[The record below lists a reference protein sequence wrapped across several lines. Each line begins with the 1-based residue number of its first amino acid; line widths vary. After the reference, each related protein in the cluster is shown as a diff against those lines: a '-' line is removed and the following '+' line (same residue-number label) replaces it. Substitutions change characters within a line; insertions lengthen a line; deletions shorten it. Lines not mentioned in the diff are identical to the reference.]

1 MARLPDIEINEYTEW
16 VATKFRESTDGLF
29 PSLEFSLGARDAE
42 SQIPPDY
49 DAPGGMDQWE
59 EAERKTLEEQYRQ
72 QQLEEE
78 ERKRQEREQ
87 LEAQYRQMQA
97 ESEAQAQ
104 SQAQALEA
112 NVMDEIRGRGIPTPS
127 EAFSSL
133 SLGDNTSSAL
143 PSNALPPMPYARNG
157 PASSAP
163 MPEAAPPPDDADQ
176 FNSYAQG
183 LSSEVFGPAPPP
195 EEPPPAD
202 NESSTGVFDR
212 IGSRISELAQDPIGV
227 TRERVIEPQ
236 IEAVRQGVEGVGY
249 VMENYGIGRVHK
261 DFNRQEE
268 LEDRAYADRPFVD
281 RIQATLNREPSPNLT
296 PEENAELE
304 ELQRGRADLVAGV
317 TNPNPGGMS
326 DEGVRAIQALIKQG
340 IPDDMIVAMERHL
353 ADNAD
358 VALSAI
364 QKLTRGA
371 ADVAPVADDAA
382 GGVMRA
388 ADDVVPQRGPDLP
401 TPAEELP
408 DAVRITP
415 ADEAA
420 NPGYSDYKR
429 ESIRGYGRVPQ
440 GEDDL
445 SRGGEQIIRDEMRGN
460 RVTKTFTEDE
470 LVKTVA
476 AMTRVEPE
484 IAERVLRQA
493 MNIVPEQVGAEQRIL
508 REATTTWAE
517 AYRESLELLAKA
529 QDDIAD
535 FKARHPGSTISN
547 ELHVEAEL
555 RMANV
560 AEMKAAFELAAKPQS
575 LSARAHSYGLLAQK
589 KGRLGDYEL
598 EEIQRMEAAIDPA
611 KLATGVARKL
621 QLGEAVSEKDIQDS
635 FGAFLRQLDNKKTRE
650 ALVGK
655 GRGKREVDKLL
666 GEGADDAANGAGAAT
681 GTAGRGAAGAGRAA
695 GAGAAG
701 PPAPPAGATPGPPK
715 PPKDETL
722 AERLGRLERER
733 EWLRGKGNDSPAA
746 LSANTFEYEAAL
758 REAEEHAVAAAKRRI
773 EFTGRRTPPTP
784 AEEEKILNE
793 ALGRR
798 ALGNITREELARQK
812 AAMPPTEVD
821 IRAAMRR
828 QAKDAEKLQKSIDVQ
843 VQRRVDGML
852 ATEKRAEVRAEIKD
866 MAKEA
871 QTWAA
876 RIRKMPEQEG
886 LREEFDL
893 VLRKMREHSNHGER
907 VAADLAERLGVR
919 LDEDVVNRM
928 FREAKQG
935 TDALNDARIR
945 AVQAQIKEAMSLSH
959 APDRNARLAELYQDM
974 ADISIKGAQRV
985 SAQRKRLYLS
995 GIEKVDYDPTKTSK
1009 EELTNM
1015 MLNLNVNDPD
1025 QLRMFAELVNR
1036 PDIWNVAKEMS
1047 FINML
1052 SNPMTFLTNVKST
1065 ALNGL
1070 GRVMIQNPLEYVGS
1084 GGHTKGQIAAMEG
1097 LFSRKAGKEGYGK
1110 FKEIMRT
1117 GINKDRFEKSLAT
1130 GELGHIG
1137 GEKLP
1142 IYLERIGDK
1151 TGWNPLMERIGDKT
1165 GLNPLMQKAG
1175 IDKFANLGK
1184 LGVLY
1189 HQVSTRPLEASDAWM
1204 SHMMYASA
1212 TKQLAQ
1218 QKADDLIKKASPD
1231 LSFMKIDGSTAP
1243 QREQAA
1249 QYIMEHIWDF
1259 PEVIK
1264 GAGKISDHTL
1274 FRSRDISTNEAFA
1287 NIEQALRMA
1296 VGTKEIGLRGGMGEK
1311 AVSWIVDFIIPFW
1324 NVPWNFTKQGTALIA
1339 SPARFLQLPGDY
1351 AKGNYQEAGEHFAK
1365 AMQGSAL
1372 AVTAFT
1378 MAAND
1383 MLTGP
1388 GPRDKGDRD
1397 VWLLTHRPHSFRI
1410 PLTDQWISY
1419 AGTPL
1424 AIPLSAMAGAFEE
1437 VRYTKDESTISELG
1451 WWTTRG
1457 AGAAS
1462 GFVHGAMSNSLL
1474 DAATRNFEFLTG
1486 QTVGE
1491 NALSQTVAGALAR
1504 YGSPVPAGMITF
1516 LASQIDVMER
1526 DVGRPR
1532 NADEVPE
1539 NVWNR
1544 IKMRVPG
1551 LRETLP
1557 VATDAYGEERPNVR
1571 SVRVSGP
1578 AALDPAYRGSP
1589 GYADDAITGALQRAS
1604 VGAPQ
1609 AQKEIT
1615 RPVGIIPITIREQ
1628 QQIQAKAGQ
1637 YFREALENVDVG
1649 NETYS
1654 EKYVLSQRERARE
1667 RAENEVL
1674 NALSDEEFSRRLRK
1688 RPYREVGP

>member
-1 MARLPDIEINEYTEW
+1 
-16 VATKFRESTDGLF
+16 
-29 PSLEFSLGARDAE
+29 
-42 SQIPPDY
+42 
-49 DAPGGMDQWE
+49 
-59 EAERKTLEEQYRQ
+59 
-72 QQLEEE
+72 
-78 ERKRQEREQ
+78 
-87 LEAQYRQMQA
+87 
-97 ESEAQAQ
+97 
-104 SQAQALEA
+104 
-112 NVMDEIRGRGIPTPS
+112 
-127 EAFSSL
+127 
-133 SLGDNTSSAL
+133 
-143 PSNALPPMPYARNG
+143 
-157 PASSAP
+157 
-163 MPEAAPPPDDADQ
+163 
-176 FNSYAQG
+176 
-183 LSSEVFGPAPPP
+183 
-195 EEPPPAD
+195 
-202 NESSTGVFDR
+202 
-212 IGSRISELAQDPIGV
+212 
-227 TRERVIEPQ
+227 
-236 IEAVRQGVEGVGY
+236 
-249 VMENYGIGRVHK
+249 
-261 DFNRQEE
+261 
-268 LEDRAYADRPFVD
+268 
-281 RIQATLNREPSPNLT
+281 
-296 PEENAELE
+296 
-304 ELQRGRADLVAGV
+304 
-317 TNPNPGGMS
+317 
-326 DEGVRAIQALIKQG
+326 
-340 IPDDMIVAMERHL
+340 
-353 ADNAD
+353 
-358 VALSAI
+358 
-364 QKLTRGA
+364 
-371 ADVAPVADDAA
+371 
-382 GGVMRA
+382 
-388 ADDVVPQRGPDLP
+388 
-401 TPAEELP
+401 
-408 DAVRITP
+408 
-415 ADEAA
+415 
-420 NPGYSDYKR
+420 
-429 ESIRGYGRVPQ
+429 
-440 GEDDL
+440 
-445 SRGGEQIIRDEMRGN
+445 
-460 RVTKTFTEDE
+460 
-470 LVKTVA
+470 
-476 AMTRVEPE
+476 
-484 IAERVLRQA
+484 
-493 MNIVPEQVGAEQRIL
+493 
-508 REATTTWAE
+508 
-517 AYRESLELLAKA
+517 
-529 QDDIAD
+529 
-535 FKARHPGSTISN
+535 
-547 ELHVEAEL
+547 
-555 RMANV
+555 
-560 AEMKAAFELAAKPQS
+560 
-575 LSARAHSYGLLAQK
+575 
-589 KGRLGDYEL
+589 
-598 EEIQRMEAAIDPA
+598 
-611 KLATGVARKL
+611 
-621 QLGEAVSEKDIQDS
+621 
-635 FGAFLRQLDNKKTRE
+635 
-650 ALVGK
+650 
-655 GRGKREVDKLL
+655 
-666 GEGADDAANGAGAAT
+666 
-681 GTAGRGAAGAGRAA
+681 
-695 GAGAAG
+695 
-701 PPAPPAGATPGPPK
+701 
-715 PPKDETL
+715 
-722 AERLGRLERER
+722 
-733 EWLRGKGNDSPAA
+733 
-746 LSANTFEYEAAL
+746 
-758 REAEEHAVAAAKRRI
+758 
-773 EFTGRRTPPTP
+773 
-784 AEEEKILNE
+784 
-793 ALGRR
+793 
-798 ALGNITREELARQK
+798 
-812 AAMPPTEVD
+812 
-821 IRAAMRR
+821 
-828 QAKDAEKLQKSIDVQ
+828 
-843 VQRRVDGML
+843 
-852 ATEKRAEVRAEIKD
+852 
-866 MAKEA
+866 
-871 QTWAA
+871 
-876 RIRKMPEQEG
+876 
-886 LREEFDL
+886 
-893 VLRKMREHSNHGER
+893 
-907 VAADLAERLGVR
+907 
-919 LDEDVVNRM
+919 
-928 FREAKQG
+928 
-935 TDALNDARIR
+935 
-945 AVQAQIKEAMSLSH
+945 
-959 APDRNARLAELYQDM
+959 
-974 ADISIKGAQRV
+974 
-985 SAQRKRLYLS
+985 
-995 GIEKVDYDPTKTSK
+995 
-1009 EELTNM
+1009 
-1015 MLNLNVNDPD
+1015 
-1025 QLRMFAELVNR
+1025 
-1036 PDIWNVAKEMS
+1036 
-1047 FINML
+1047 
-1052 SNPMTFLTNVKST
+1052 
-1065 ALNGL
+1065 
-1070 GRVMIQNPLEYVGS
+1070 
-1084 GGHTKGQIAAMEG
+1084 
-1097 LFSRKAGKEGYGK
+1097 
-1110 FKEIMRT
+1110 MRT